1 MLLDWTGLL
10 AAFGGGLFGAAI
22 GTLPSFVFTGL
33 LVLVGVAVA
42 AAGGGTDVLGHVAFG
57 SVFGPHIAFGGGA
70 AATAYA
76 YRRGMLATGRAIT
89 TPLMGLDRPDVLAVG
104 GCFGVLGYLL
114 NATWH
119 LLGIAPW
126 TDSIALS
133 VVVSAMIARLGFGRS
148 GLASKRFTPDDRS
161 NWVRHQERAPQ
172 CATIGL
178 GVGLVSAFLALTFGP
193 DRGGD
198 VFGFG
203 ITASSLVF
211 VQLGMKA
218 PVTHHMA
225 LPAAVAALATG
236 NVFAGM
242 AFGMIGAFAGEG
254 FSRVFHQHGDTHID
268 PPAAGIAITV
278 ALVRLLGS
286 APAG

>member
-1 MLLDWTGLL
+1 MLVDWTALL
-10 AAFGGGLFGAAI
+10 AAFGGGLFAAAI
-22 GTLPSFVFTGL
+22 GTLPSFIFTGL
-33 LVLVGVAVA
+33 LVLVGVGAA
-42 AAGGGTDVLGHVAFG
+42 AAGGGTDVLVHVAFG
-57 SVFGPHIAFGGGA
+57 SVFGPHIAFGGAA

-76 YRRGMLATGRAIT
+76 YRRGVLASGRAIT

-114 NATWH
+114 NAIWQ
-119 LLGIAPW
+119 LIGIAPW
-126 TDSIALS
+126 TDSIALT
-133 VVVSAMIARLGFGRS
+133 VVVSAMIARLAFGRT
-148 GLASKRFTPDDRS
+148 GLASKRFTPNDRS
-161 NWVRHQERAPQ
+161 NWVRHQERASQ

-178 GVGLVSAFLALTFGP
+178 GVGLVSSFLALAFGA

-203 ITASSLVF
+203 IAASSLVF
-211 VQLGMKA
+211 AQVGMKL

-225 LPAAVAALATG
+225 LPAAAAALATG
-236 NVFAGM
+236 NVFAGT

-268 PPAAGIAITV
+268 PPAAGIAIAV
-278 ALVRLLGS
+278 ALVRLLWSVPTG
-286 APAG
+286 